1 LNKKSLVTAFAA
13 IALTFLGSGCGTTRK
28 LLSITGSSTPLTTG
42 VTIANS
48 RNLFGIG
55 GSEQIFIIATF
66 TGSAI
71 LHAEKTTIKNNAA
84 PQRVLKHSSNFHA
97 FSRCGAASCPS

>member
-1 LNKKSLVTAFAA
+1 
-13 IALTFLGSGCGTTRK
+13 
-28 LLSITGSSTPLTTG
+28 LSITGSSTPLTTG

-55 GSEQIFIIATF
+55 GSEQIFVIANF

-71 LHAEKTTIKNNAA
+71 LRAEKTAIKKTTPRHNGF
-84 PQRVLKHSSNFHA
+84 LSILSSFHA